1 MDLPSGM
8 VHNVCLC
15 VNQASIESILDSP
28 MPSESSRRQRKK
40 IPYVVAVTR
49 SVNHPAAPE
58 AGGEEEEQE
67 EEDAQGEYFRGYF
80 NVAVETLLNGLFAA
94 TADDMVDPDVLGRHV
109 KDDEIWCNAFRD
121 GIHRIDTGNFHRERG
136 G

>member
-1 MDLPSGM
+1 
-8 VHNVCLC
+8 
-15 VNQASIESILDSP
+15 

-49 SVNHPAAPE
+49 SANQPAAPE
-58 AGGEEEEQE
+58 AGDEEEEEE

-80 NVAVETLLNGLFAA
+80 KVAVETLLKDLFAA
-94 TADDMVDPDVLGRHV
+94 TADDMMDPDVLGSHV

-121 GIHRIDTGNFHRERG
+121 GIHRIYTGYFHRERG
-136 G
+136 A